1 MSAISWLAIRV
12 LFLAVAVL
20 PAMAAATAA
29 AERPIARDVELE
41 ALQEAVRWPK
51 ADVQTV
57 MTLAGRFIAARRDAE
72 ALEYFRERAAREP
85 DRGLFLA
92 LEGLFQARRA
102 ADVSLFRRVSWVND
116 AIDKLDRAVTLDPG
130 LPRYLRG
137 VVLAGFPARFGKAP
151 TAVEDLR
158 WALDNKE
165 RFPVGL
171 RRGMYAG
178 LASAYTTL
186 GQQGEAR
193 EALARA
199 GLTRIDPTQPVL
211 TTDGSITARDGFR
224 FRPRRIIEPAPG
236 VHVAQGF
243 DFGDIAFVSTSEGIV
258 AIDAGTTED
267 NARAALTAL
276 RRVTAAPISHVIL
289 THAHWDH
296 IGGLRALVGPGTRV
310 IAQAAFADELR
321 IVNETGVPF
330 RYFFGTAGSQ
340 RRYDVAPDQLVRDP
354 QALTIGGTRFGLH
367 PVRGG
372 ETADALLVH
381 LPDKGVLFVG
391 DVFMPYLGAPFVA
404 EGSAEGLFEAIATI
418 RSLGPRVLVHGHPPL
433 TDFFTVEALPGLETA
448 LRELHRRTRTAVA
461 EGRTLVDILHQ
472 NVLPATL
479 RDTPAVVVPYL
490 VMRSNFVSRVYHQS
504 TGYWK
509 PDGEGLE
516 VLAPA
521 EWAAALDLLGG
532 GRAEPFARSARTLLE
547 RGDDVLALKL
557 TQLAL
562 LRYPAN
568 EDLTQLRQRA
578 LDNLRVRHQQM
589 NPFKFIIYS
598 EWAGAELSPVE

>member
-1 MSAISWLAIRV
+1 MSVIGWLVIPV
-12 LFLAVAVL
+12 LFLALGTL
-20 PAMAAATAA
+20 PAPAAA
-29 AERPIARDVELE
+29 AERPIARDVDLE
-41 ALQEAVRWPK
+41 ALQEAVRWPN

-72 ALEYFRERAAREP
+72 ALDYFHERAAAEP
-85 DRGLFLA
+85 TRGLFLA

-102 ADVSLFRRVSWVND
+102 GEVSVFRRVAWVNE
-116 AIDKLDRAVTLDPG
+116 AIAKLDRAVALDPG
-130 LPRYLRG
+130 LSRYLRG
-137 VVLAGFPARFGKAP
+137 VVLATLPERFGKAP

-158 WALDNKE
+158 WMLANKE

-171 RRGMYAG
+171 RRGAYAG
-178 LASAYTTL
+178 LANAYTTL
-186 GQQGEAR
+186 GQQEEAR
-193 EALARA
+193 EALARS
-199 GLTRIDPTQPVL
+199 GLSRVDPTQPVL
-211 TTDGSITARDGFR
+211 TLDGSVTARDGFR
-224 FRPRRIIEPAPG
+224 FRPPRITQPAPG

-243 DFGDIAFVSTSEGIV
+243 DFSDIAFVTTDDGIV

-296 IGGLRALVGPGTRV
+296 IGGLRALTGPGTRV

-321 IVNETGVPF
+321 VVNETGVPF
-330 RYFFGTAGSQ
+330 RYFFGTTGSR
-340 RRYDVAPDQLVRDP
+340 RRYDVSPDQLVRDA
-354 QALTIGGTRFGLH
+354 QTLTIGGTKFGLY

-391 DVFMPYLGAPFVA
+391 DVFMPYLGAPFVP
-404 EGSAEGLFEAIATI
+404 EGSAEGLFEAITAI

-433 TDFFTVEALPGLETA
+433 TDFFTIEALPGLESA
-448 LRELHRRTRTAVA
+448 LRELHRRTRAGVA
-461 EGRTLVDILHQ
+461 EARTLPEILHQ
-472 NVLPATL
+472 NILPATL
-479 RDTPAVVVPYL
+479 RDMPSAVLPYL
-490 VMRSNFVSRVYHQS
+490 VMRNNFVSRVYQQS

-516 VLAPA
+516 ILAPA
-521 EWAAALDLLGG
+521 EWAAALDLVGS
-532 GRAEPFARSARTLLE
+532 GRAEPFVRSARTLLE

-562 LRYPAN
+562 LRHPAN
-568 EDLTQLRQRA
+568 EDLTQLRRRA
-578 LDNLRVRHQQM
+578 LENLRVRNQQM

-598 EWAGAELSPVE
+598 EWAGAELAPVE